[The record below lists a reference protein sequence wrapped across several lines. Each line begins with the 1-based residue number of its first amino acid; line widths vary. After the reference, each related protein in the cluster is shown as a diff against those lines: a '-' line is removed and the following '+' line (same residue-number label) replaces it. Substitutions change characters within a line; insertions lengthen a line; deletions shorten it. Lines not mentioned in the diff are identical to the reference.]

1 VAVVRGGT
9 AGVVVAGRGGVVR
22 AGGGLGRAG
31 VAAFAFAFG
40 AGAGAARGGGG
51 GGEACAWRTGATVR
65 VAAGR
70 AGALCAE
77 VVRVAGALATG
88 ALAAG
93 AFVAGARVVAL
104 GAGAAFLV
112 GDLVVGRSFSP
123 MGTIR
128 RGGALDWAKAAAPPI
143 AMKPAMP

>member
-9 AGVVVAGRGGVVR
+9 AGVVVAGRGGVFR

-31 VAAFAFAFG
+31 TAALALG

-51 GGEACAWRTGATVR
+51 GGGEAWAWRTGATVR

-77 VVRVAGALATG
+77 VVRVAGALVAG

-93 AFVAGARVVAL
+93 AFVAGARVVVFA
-104 GAGAAFLV
+104 AGAAFL
-112 GDLVVGRSFSP
+112 GGALVAGRSFSP

-128 RGGALDWAKAAAPPI
+128 SGGALDWANAAAPPM
-143 AMKPAMP
+143 AMKPAIP